1 MPIVVFL
8 HGGAYVRGSP
18 EHSKWRGRLSTG
30 ETEQHAAEQ
39 WLRTIQQEIEEKLLT
54 RRSSS
59 GGVEALI
66 R

>member
-30 ETEQHAAEQ
+30 ETEQHGPNNGFGNSA
-39 WLRTIQQEIEEKLLT
+39 RD
-54 RRSSS
+54 
-59 GGVEALI
+59 
-66 R
+66 

>member
-30 ETEQHAAEQ
+30 ETEQHGPNNGFGRFSKRLKRNCSLGDHPPAA
-39 WLRTIQQEIEEKLLT
+39 
-54 RRSSS
+54 
-59 GGVEALI
+59 
-66 R
+66 

>member
-1 MPIVVFL
+1 MAREV
-8 HGGAYVRGSP
+8 
-18 EHSKWRGRLSTG
+18 EHWQERAAR
-30 ETEQHAAEQ
+30 AEQ

-59 GGVEALI
+59 GGEEAAI